1 MTKKKNKSTGHRL
14 DYQSV
19 PFYFIAGFLLVFM
32 PVFYLSGAIDQVLM
46 PRLLLLNSVLFSF
59 LIYLIIRNQF
69 GKIDFSILR
78 KPVVVV
84 FSLYFLVTA
93 FSLFFANN
101 PKEGLFDFVKT
112 FDVLVLVF
120 LLASIFKSTPEW
132 AEKLSKLMMAAGFVA
147 LSLGYY
153 QYLTLVVGSTEKFLP
168 DGRETIYIV
177 KGLMAHKNQF
187 SDYLMMLLPFLIYG
201 AYHFTDKFRTIAVIQ
216 IFLILLLIILLQTR
230 SVWAGIIISLL
241 IGFALLLFFDKQF
254 LLSKKTRKT
263 IAIVYLTVVI
273 IGAGIFTI
281 GVGNNSNV
289 YLSKLRS
296 IINPEAS
303 NNPFRLKVWGA
314 TLDLIKDNPLTGVGA
329 GNWQLEISKYL
340 PDLKLKQIEM
350 NWGRPHNDYLW
361 VFAEKGVFGF
371 VFYVLIFVISLFY
384 AFEIIRKPGE
394 LETKIMTLLLI
405 GGLLSYMVVA
415 FFTFTSERIDHQV
428 YFAIFITAII
438 AIQPQQKQAKPL
450 NINKFAFTIPVLAML
465 LFGTIYGF
473 ATVKQEFHLKKAH
486 AYLNA
491 GKWPD
496 AIAEG
501 QKAKK
506 GFRNIEPEGMPVDW
520 VIGQAYSNS
529 GDNKTAI
536 AYFNSALK
544 AHPYNFVVLNN
555 LGKSYFLLGD
565 IQNAKTHFE
574 KALTYLPN
582 FTESL
587 VNLASVEYT
596 LKHKRKAYNLLNKI
610 PKSKRTPEIRQNINA
625 LDKELKR
632 AAKRAEKRKQTKAM
646 EQSKSQSLNE
656 KK

>member
-14 DYQSV
+14 DDQSV
-19 PFYFIAGFLLVFM
+19 PFYFIAGFLIVFM

-69 GKIDFSILR
+69 GKINFSLLR

-84 FSLYFLVTA
+84 FFMYFLITA
-93 FSLFFANN
+93 LSLFFADN

-112 FDVLVLVF
+112 FDVLALVF

-147 LSLGYY
+147 LSIGYY

-201 AYHFTDKFRTIAVIQ
+201 AYRFTDKFRTIAVTEIIL
-216 IFLILLLIILLQTR
+216 IFLLIILLQTR
-230 SVWAGIIISLL
+230 SVWAGILISLL
-241 IGFALLLFFDKQF
+241 VGFALLLFFDKQF
-254 LLSKKTRKT
+254 LLSKKNRKT
-263 IAIVYLTVVI
+263 IAIIYLTVVI
-273 IGAGIFTI
+273 VGAGVFTI
-281 GVGNNSNV
+281 GVGNNNNI

-329 GNWQLEISKYL
+329 GNWQLEISRYL
-340 PDLKLKQIEM
+340 PNLHLEKKEM

-361 VFAEKGVFGF
+361 VFAEKGVLGF
-371 VFYVLIFVISLFY
+371 VLYVMIFAVSLFY
-384 AFEIIRKPGE
+384 VFKIISKPCE
-394 LETKIMTLLLI
+394 KESKIMALLLI

-415 FFTFTSERIDHQV
+415 FFTFTYERIDHQV
-428 YFAIFITAII
+428 YFAIFIAAII
-438 AIQPQQKQAKPL
+438 AVQPQQRSAKPI
-450 NINKFAFTIPVLAML
+450 NINRLAFTIPVLAML
-465 LFGTIYGF
+465 LFGIIYSF

-491 GKWPD
+491 GKWTD

-520 VIGQAYSNS
+520 VIAQAYSNS

-536 AYFNSALK
+536 LYFNSALQ

-565 IQNAKTHFE
+565 LQNAKTQFE

-596 LKHKRKAYNLLNKI
+596 LKHKRKAFNLLNKI
-610 PKSKRTPEIRQNINA
+610 PKSKRTPEIRQNIKA

-632 AAKRAEKRKQTKAM
+632 AAKRAAVKKERQAREKL
-646 EQSKSQSLNE
+646 KSQSLNE